1 MSSKI
6 YLYIQNGSAKF
17 AGENNMKNTAG
28 LPNGWGAQP
37 QRVYKVSQSSNTK
50 KETEV
55 SPRLINFVLLMYKQL
70 TSEQRSQI
78 FAYLQDGIAR
88 KIICDRTGI
97 SQSTLSREL
106 KRNSGK
112 HGRYTWRLAHQKA
125 MERRER
131 VCTNRRTPQWIVDRA
146 LRLLREEDWSPKQIS
161 GYLKREGIGISHER
175 IYQEIRADVTEELRR
190 HCRHRMKY
198 RRHKWRKRKS
208 SGRTLIPNRIS
219 IHQRPVE
226 ADGTRFGDWEMDL
239 VIGKGQKSAVLT
251 MIERRT
257 NMFLQTKLASKKP
270 DVVARAAWRLL
281 LPYKANV
288 LTITTDNGS
297 EFMNHEWLARH
308 IGATVYFADP
318 FCSGQK
324 GAVENANKLFR
335 QYFPKGTDFRK
346 IEQRQFDVVQAKI
359 NRRPREKLN
368 FSSPLVEF
376 FKLLK

>member
-1 MSSKI
+1 
-6 YLYIQNGSAKF
+6 
-17 AGENNMKNTAG
+17 
-28 LPNGWGAQP
+28 
-37 QRVYKVSQSSNTK
+37 
-50 KETEV
+50 
-55 SPRLINFVLLMYKQL
+55 MYKQL

-88 KIICDRTGI
+88 KIICERIGI

-112 HGRYTWRLAHQKA
+112 HGKYTWQHAHRQA

-131 VCTNRRTPQWIVDRA
+131 ICANRRTPQWVVNKA
-146 LRLLREEDWSPKQIS
+146 LRLLREEDWSPGQIS
-161 GYLKREGIGISHER
+161 GYLRLKGINISHER
-175 IYQEIRADVTEELRR
+175 IYQEIRADATGELRG
-190 HCRHRMKY
+190 HCRHKMKY
-198 RRHKWRKRKS
+198 RRHKRRKRKP
-208 SGRTLIPNRIS
+208 SGITLIPGRIS
-219 IHQRPVE
+219 IHQRPAE

-251 MIERRT
+251 MTERKT

-270 DVVARAAWRLL
+270 EEVAKAAWRLL
-281 LPYKANV
+281 LPYKASV

-297 EFMNHEWLARH
+297 EFMNHQWLARR

-324 GAVENANKLFR
+324 GAVENANKLLR
-335 QYFPKGTDFRK
+335 QYFPKGTDFRT
-346 IEQRQFDVVQAKI
+346 IDQSQLDRIQAKI

-368 FSSPLVEF
+368 FSSPKVEF
-376 FKLLK
+376 FKLLM

>member
-1 MSSKI
+1 
-6 YLYIQNGSAKF
+6 
-17 AGENNMKNTAG
+17 
-28 LPNGWGAQP
+28 
-37 QRVYKVSQSSNTK
+37 
-50 KETEV
+50 
-55 SPRLINFVLLMYKQL
+55 MYKQL

-88 KIICDRTGI
+88 KVICERIGI
-97 SQSTLSREL
+97 SQSTLCREL

-112 HGRYTWRLAHQKA
+112 HGKYTWQLAHLKA

-131 VCTNRRTPQWIVDRA
+131 ICSNRRTPGWIINKA
-146 LRLLREEDWSPKQIS
+146 LRFLCEEDWSPKQIS
-161 GYLKREGIGISHER
+161 GYLKLEGISISHER
-175 IYQEIRADVTEELRR
+175 IYQEIRADETKQLKK
-190 HCRHRMKY
+190 HCRHKMKY
-198 RRHKWRKRKS
+198 RRHKRRKRKS
-208 SGRTLIPNRIS
+208 SERTLIPNRTS
-219 IHQRPVE
+219 IHQRPIE

-251 MIERRT
+251 MIERKT
-257 NMFLQTKLASKKP
+257 NMFLQTKLTSKKP
-270 DVVARAAWRLL
+270 DVVAKAAWRLL
-281 LPYKANV
+281 LPYKAYV

-297 EFMNHEWLARH
+297 EFMNHQWLTKH

-335 QYFPKGTDFRK
+335 QYFPKGTDFRR
-346 IEQRQFDVVQAKI
+346 IDQRQFDLVQAKI

-368 FSSPLVEF
+368 FSSPKIEF

>member
-1 MSSKI
+1 
-6 YLYIQNGSAKF
+6 
-17 AGENNMKNTAG
+17 
-28 LPNGWGAQP
+28 
-37 QRVYKVSQSSNTK
+37 
-50 KETEV
+50 
-55 SPRLINFVLLMYKQL
+55 MYKQL

-88 KIICDRTGI
+88 KIICDRMGI

-161 GYLKREGIGISHER
+161 GYLKREGIAISHER
-175 IYQEIRADVTEELRR
+175 IYQEIRADGTEELSR
-190 HCRHRMKY
+190 HCRHKMKY

-239 VIGKGQKSAVLT
+239 VI
-251 MIERRT
+251 
-257 NMFLQTKLASKKP
+257 
-270 DVVARAAWRLL
+270 
-281 LPYKANV
+281 
-288 LTITTDNGS
+288 ITTDNGS